1 MNEEEVYNLDDCQD
15 EVEDE
20 RDKIKLDMQDLL
32 RGENTMDDVD
42 TMPTVNIVDDE
53 NEEYFDRENNP
64 NTFARRKS
72 KAELA
77 SDYIQK
83 MKSRH
88 SFLSNADSETQN
100 AGVERDLSKRKSVP
114 AFKNYLGS
122 EKKTPT
128 SSFIETQQQPQQP

>member
-1 MNEEEVYNLDDCQD
+1 MDDCQD
-15 EVEDE
+15 EVEDQ
-20 RDKIKLDMQDLL
+20 RDKIKLNMQALL
-32 RGENTMDDVD
+32 RGENTMHDED
-42 TMPTVNIVDDE
+42 TLPTVNIVDDE
-53 NEEYFDRENNP
+53 NDEYFDRENNP
-64 NTFARRKS
+64 NTYAKRKS

-83 MKSRH
+83 MKSKN
-88 SFLSNADSETQN
+88 SFLSNDDSETQN